1 MYLASTPEGRKKLK
15 QSGKEVPPKKV
26 ANEFKRLAKNKKK

>member
-26 ANEFKRLAKNKKK
+26 ANYE